1 MQTDAAINPGNSG
14 GPLVDLQGQ
23 VVGVNSAIATT
34 GVASARTRPATS
46 ASASRSRSS
55 RSRSPPT
62 RSCKTGEAEYPVIGA
77 NVQSSRDVDGAQITG
92 VTNGQPADDAGLR
105 TGDLVVAVD
114 GKTITSSIDLVVA
127 IRSHVKGDHLKLT
140 VKRGS
145 DIQQLTLTLD
155 ARSD

>member
-1 MQTDAAINPGNSG
+1 MVTADQI
-14 GPLVDLQGQ
+14 L
-23 VVGVNSAIATT
+23 
-34 GVASARTRPATS
+34 
-46 ASASRSRSS
+46 
-55 RSRSPPT
+55 
-62 RSCKTGEAEYPVIGA
+62 KTGKAEYPIIGA

-114 GKTITSSIDLVVA
+114 GKTITSSIDLIVA

-145 DIQQLTLTLD
+145 DTQQLTLTLD